1 MPLGLTE
8 ISFPKDRE
16 KETTQEAP
24 QKSNDPVVSIPVE
37 GAPASAFEKYSV
49 LDLIDALQ
57 YPPPFV
63 TAEYYGII
71 SRAAQWLRI
80 SKFLSLDFFEN
91 SPAQNSWTEEE
102 FPEKER
108 GAPSNSRQPLAL
120 GSSPDTLEKV
130 QNQANR
136 IRNEIYD
143 LVSKVNS
150 FVARAKNAG
159 FAPSE
164 NPFVLAMSFNS
175 GRDAFSPVTVPS
187 DVAKRIFDNVQTYLD
202 LLQAES
208 AGKLNLDDNAFKAA
222 QLSSAKFS
230 LDGFGGSGDAAADL
244 ARLLPDADT
253 IKSQKASEAL
263 SVFDFTRR
271 IPKVLFTAFYSPSG
285 TPKGT
290 IVGWKKLQDASG
302 YVIRR
307 KNIIDGREIQYTIT
321 NTDLKLSV
329 ERLREYVRA
338 WVLSFY
344 DNVQESVV
352 CTFLDA
358 DVSPD
363 AYYIYSVQA
372 YQLQNENPGSMFSV
386 ETAPLFLSAVQKS
399 QIKQQVLSLEGIV
412 NPGKGSDVPMSLDT
426 ISPYPVLAHQLLGDS
441 KYDWILAAVNIRQ
454 SINRRDSRTETRR
467 FSYLTAQ
474 TDFLFAQADAGRFVV
489 PKGKDVSAVIAN
501 VESAISRFGV
511 GQVLRELLQE
521 TGALYHF
528 EGKDPNDNELFRNV
542 DTVGQKDSGLVSIVA
557 AAVDP
562 ETATLDLKSLAA
574 NMPQLLSGEF
584 VDVKQNLGGTV
595 SKIAKPVEIVVPSEF
610 DSPTASQSEDEI
622 QYLRQL
628 DRLDSNIVDLTTV
641 DGLSTFLRV
650 IRIFS
655 DIGPSRGA
663 PIFHQPPGAPIDQVS
678 HIVNIG
684 KSADQPLGPPMLREP
699 GQTQTDAQKD
709 AKQKE
714 EDEKAPPMP
723 EGMH

>member
-1 MPLGLTE
+1 MPISLTE

-16 KETTQEAP
+16 KTTQETP
-24 QKSNDPVVSIPVE
+24 QKTEATPAASSE
-37 GAPASAFEKYSV
+37 TGASASQVELTAV
-49 LDLIDALQ
+49 LDLVDALQ

-63 TAEYYGII
+63 TPEYHGII
-71 SRAAQWLRI
+71 FRVVQ
-80 SKFLSLDFFEN
+80 FLSIRTGEVQDFFDN
-91 SPAQNSWTEEE
+91 GSAQNSWKENE
-102 FPEKER
+102 FPEKES
-108 GAPSNSRQPLAL
+108 GTPSNSRKPVSYGNL
-120 GSSPDTLEKV
+120 PDSLEKI
-130 QNQANR
+130 QNQTAR
-136 IRNEIYD
+136 ARNQIFD
-143 LVSKVNS
+143 LISKVNS

-164 NPFVLAMSFNS
+164 NPFVLAMSYNI
-175 GRDAFSPVTVPS
+175 GREAYSPVTIPAE
-187 DVAKRIFDNVQTYLD
+187 VAKRIFDNAQKYVR

-208 AGKLNLDDNAFKAA
+208 SGELNLQENAFKAA

-230 LDGFGGSGDAAADL
+230 LDGFGGSGDAAGDL
-244 ARLLPDADT
+244 ARLLPDADA
-253 IKSQKASEAL
+253 IKAQKASEAL

-271 IPKVLFTAFYSPSG
+271 VPRVLFTAFYSPAG
-285 TPKGT
+285 VPKGT

-307 KNIIDGREIQYTIT
+307 KNIIDGREVEYTIT
-321 NTDLKLSV
+321 NDDLKNSV
-329 ERLREYVRA
+329 ERLREYVKA

-344 DNVQESVV
+344 DNIQESTV

-358 DVSPD
+358 DVGPD
-363 AYYIYSVQA
+363 AYYNYTVQA

-386 ETAPLFLSAVQKS
+386 ETSPLYLSPVQKM
-399 QIKQQVLSLEGIV
+399 QIKKQVLALEGVV
-412 NPGKGSDVPMSLDT
+412 NPGKTDLPLTIDT

-441 KYDWILAAVNIRQ
+441 KYDWLLAAVNIRQ
-454 SINRRDSRTETRR
+454 SINRRDSRTETRK

-489 PKGKDVSAVIAN
+489 PKGMNVSTVISN

-511 GQVLRELLQE
+511 GQVLREILQE

-528 EGKDPNDNELFRNV
+528 EGKDPNDNDLFRNV
-542 DTVGQKDSGLVSIVA
+542 DTVNQGDSNLVSIVA

-562 ETATLDLKSLAA
+562 ETATLDLKSLAS
-574 NMPQLLSGEF
+574 NMPQLLSGQF
-584 VDVKQNLGGTV
+584 VDLKQNLGSSAVKT
-595 SKIAKPVEIVVPSEF
+595 IKPTEVAVPSEF
-610 DSPTASQSEDEI
+610 DSPSASQSEDEI

-628 DRLDSNIVDLTTV
+628 DRLDSNIVDLTTT

-663 PIFHQPPGAPIDQVS
+663 PIFQNPDAPVADPVKNL
-678 HIVNIG
+678 VNWG
-684 KSADQPLGPPMLREP
+684 RSSDQPIEPPSLKDLGQS
-699 GQTQTDAQKD
+699 QTVEQKK

-714 EDEKAPPMP
+714 EDDKPPPFP
-723 EGMH
+723 EGMY